1 MNLNLRRYD
10 CNAPAL
16 CLGILQPRKIEFVPV
31 SAPTGPPL
39 NLSTTTTSRNVMI
52 SWDTIE
58 CIERN
63 GIITGYIVEF
73 QEEGGAMIPGEVVG
87 QNFTVSGLTPA
98 THYSFRVAG
107 VNSNGTG
114 PFTTA
119 TITSTD
125 EDCKHAHANLV
136 CSFARSLPYLNIHVH
151 SSWSSICPHGS
162 AHVHFNSAHLECPSR
177 TQWSHYQL

>member
-1 MNLNLRRYD
+1 MIVDSL
-10 CNAPAL
+10 
-16 CLGILQPRKIEFVPV
+16 
-31 SAPTGPPL
+31 
-39 NLSTTTTSRNVMI
+39 MI

-98 THYSFRVAG
+98 TRYTFQLAG

-119 TITSTD
+119 TITSTY
-125 EDCKHAHANLV
+125 EDCKHAQ
-136 CSFARSLPYLNIHVH
+136 Y
-151 SSWSSICPHGS
+151 
-162 AHVHFNSAHLECPSR
+162 
-177 TQWSHYQL
+177 